1 MIELK
6 GISKN
11 FGEKE
16 VLRDVSMTVKEGE
29 IFTLIGPSG
38 TGKSTILRLINLLD
52 VPSDGKIFFDGIDT
66 SRSEKTRLQIRRR
79 MSMVFQKP
87 AALRGDVFE
96 NIAAPLKFRKTPM
109 DDIQKRVPEALDL
122 VGLSGYER
130 RKAAT
135 LSGGEMQRVAI
146 ARAIITRPEVLLL
159 DEPTANLDPVSTE
172 KVENLI
178 STINTRF
185 GTTIV
190 LSTHDMAQGQRL
202 AHRIAVILN
211 RTIGQVGTSR
221 EIFYHPENRDV
232 AHMVGVENILDGLIK
247 ENDEGLAL
255 IEVEG
260 QAIVA
265 TSPYPAGSRV
275 TAYLRPEDVA
285 ISTAGFSAS
294 SMRNQLLGRI
304 TKVVPMGPMVKV
316 RIDCGIRLIS
326 VITRRSYDELELELG
341 KEVNVSF
348 KATAVHLVRSD

>member
-1 MIELK
+1 MIELE
-6 GISKN
+6 GIYKN

-16 VLRDVSMTVKEGE
+16 VLRDVTLTIEKGE

-52 VPSDGKIFFDGIDT
+52 IPSEGKIFFDGIDT
-66 SRSEKTRLQIRRR
+66 SRSEKTRLQLRRR

-96 NIAAPLKFRKTPM
+96 NIAVPLKFRKTQM
-109 DDIQKRVPEALDL
+109 EDIQMRVPEVLEL
-122 VGLSGYER
+122 VGLSGFER
-130 RKAAT
+130 RKATT

-178 STINTRF
+178 NTINTRF

-190 LSTHDMAQGQRL
+190 LSTHDMVQGQRL

-232 AHMVGVENILDGLIK
+232 AHMVGVENILNGQIMK
-247 ENDEGLAL
+247 NDEGLASIDVDGHSL
-255 IEVEG
+255 
-260 QAIVA
+260 VA
-265 TSPYPAGSRV
+265 TSAYPAGSRV
-275 TAYLRPEDVA
+275 TVYLRPEDVV
-285 ISTAGFSAS
+285 ISLVEDGRS
-294 SMRNQLLGRI
+294 SMRNQLHGRI

-316 RIDCGIRLIS
+316 RIDCGVRFIS

-341 KEVNVSF
+341 RDVNVSF
-348 KATAVHLVRSD
+348 KATAVHVVKSD